1 MTRQYFRIEL
11 VYLNEIQDN
20 YLEPVRQSGVCNSP
34 YLLLQS
40 SWKDVLLEPL
50 SIEMDISTV
59 NSGSGTDIQIFKKL
73 WNYDVMATG
82 LACVDV
88 V

>member
-1 MTRQYFRIEL
+1 MFRAGKTNSQGSVICLTYFVNPLEKRC
-11 VYLNEIQDN
+11 YLN
-20 YLEPVRQSGVCNSP
+20 PVPSRWIFP
-34 YLLLQS
+34 LLIVVVDQTS
-40 SWKDVLLEPL
+40 
-50 SIEMDISTV
+50 
-59 NSGSGTDIQIFKKL
+59 QIFKKL